1 LRIDMLAIRRKV
13 GQSSWTALGASLAA
27 ASAVVEHASTFDI
40 HHIVKRSGLVSLTLH
55 AGSVM
60 RSLSGDRAPRIMAR
74 LCLLCG
80 SNPATKSQPLG
91 PLRSGPL
98 AVLLCSARLCAKG
111 VTVET
116 PRTGLV
122 TVDLRLDWDR
132 VGLLFATFGVAC
144 GGLATVF
151 YSIGFLIQALSH
163 HV

>member
-1 LRIDMLAIRRKV
+1 MAEIWRH
-13 GQSSWTALGASLAA
+13 SASLVVYANRATGCIAA
-27 ASAVVEHASTFDI
+27 QM
-40 HHIVKRSGLVSLTLH
+40 G
-55 AGSVM
+55 
-60 RSLSGDRAPRIMAR
+60 
-74 LCLLCG
+74 
-80 SNPATKSQPLG
+80 
-91 PLRSGPL
+91 
-98 AVLLCSARLCAKG
+98 AKG

-151 YSIGFLIQALSH
+151 YSIGFLIQALSR